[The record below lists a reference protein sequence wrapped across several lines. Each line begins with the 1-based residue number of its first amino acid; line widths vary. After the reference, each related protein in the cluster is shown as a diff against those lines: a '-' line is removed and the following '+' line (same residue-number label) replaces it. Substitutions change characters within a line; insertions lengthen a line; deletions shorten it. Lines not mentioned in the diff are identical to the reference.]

1 MIKEFMSNQ
10 EFLSRLKSREKLLL
24 PLGIEMTQYYPLE
37 IREDY
42 RAISEQVL
50 ESGEPFLYK
59 RIAVIDSSDI
69 FIEDW
74 VQSLDFLLKSWGEK
88 IYVPLPLFFNE
99 NFDMSNLN
107 EFLYE
112 ITRLMKQ
119 KGWTDLDLNVIS
131 FLIIL

>member
-50 ESGEPFLYK
+50 ESGEPFLYN

-74 VQSLDFLLKSWGEK
+74 AQALDFLLKSWGEK

>member
-88 IYVPLPLFFNE
+88 IYIPLPLFFNE

-119 KGWTDLDLNVIS
+119 EGWTDLDLNVIS